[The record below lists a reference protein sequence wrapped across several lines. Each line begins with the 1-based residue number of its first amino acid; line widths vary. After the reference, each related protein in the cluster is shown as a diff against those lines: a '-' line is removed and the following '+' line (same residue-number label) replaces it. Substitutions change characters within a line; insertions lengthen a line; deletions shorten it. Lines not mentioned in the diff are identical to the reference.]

1 MEFQFT
7 NLLPSNWMHALCATL
22 FHSLWMGV
30 FLAVLTSLIIV
41 STKKSS
47 AVLRYNLLTGALCL
61 FVAGMLLIFYQSLG
75 FSSGNAS
82 NAATEHGILA
92 AGPSPYQNFT
102 QTGISDQFNA
112 FLNLWTSYSSQIVL
126 IWFLIICAKSIQM
139 MIGLHT
145 VFYLKRTSV
154 FEAGTFWENKVA
166 SLSATL
172 GIRKHVQLLQS
183 GLAKVPMAAGHLKP
197 VILLPLGMLN
207 GLSTAEIEAILSHE
221 LAHIKRRDYLVNLL
235 QSLIEI
241 VFFFNPAVLWVSKL
255 IREERENCC
264 DDLALACTGSKHDYI
279 KALISCEEFQHNTPA
294 YAMAFTG
301 RKNQLLERVSRM
313 VFNKTTS
320 LNKIEKA
327 ILTVVLISS
336 LILTAAFRKKEN
348 SKLHLSPATRTLIKE
363 HQEAVVQDTTKRT
376 LVKKTTTKTRA
387 HQTTTTNDK
396 DYIEEERKARLA
408 DARRA
413 EHELEAVKDRARA
426 VKDQSQNAAEN
437 ARFNKEM
444 ERYNKEMAQY
454 SQHISKNSARYAA
467 EAKKYA
473 AAAARYAQEQVRY
486 NKGETSVPPSP
497 PAPPT
502 PLTSPVP
509 PTPPT
514 PPTPPS
520 PAIYAPNGSK
530 GSSTSQQITESLLKD
545 GLINQAKNLS
555 YKLSKDELEVNG
567 VTQPEAIHRK
577 YVNRFLKD
585 NLNRKIE
592 TTVSSN

>member
-30 FLAVLTSLIIV
+30 FLAVLTSLIIIL
-41 STKKSS
+41 TKKSS
-47 AVLRYNLLTGALCL
+47 AVLRYNLLTGVLCL
-61 FVAGMLLIFYQSLG
+61 FVAGMIVVFYRSLG
-75 FSSGNAS
+75 FSFESAPT
-82 NAATEHGILA
+82 ATEHGILTT
-92 AGPSPYQNFT
+92 GPSPYQNFT
-102 QTGISDQFNA
+102 QTGISHQFNA

-126 IWFLIICAKSIQM
+126 VWFLIICAKSIQM

-154 FEAGTFWENKVA
+154 FDAGSFWENKVA

-172 GIRKHVQLLQS
+172 GIRRHVQLLQS

-207 GLSTAEIEAILSHE
+207 GLSTAEVEAILSHE

-264 DDLALACTGSKHDYI
+264 DDLALTCTGSKHDYI
-279 KALISCEEFQHNTPA
+279 KALISCEEFQNNTPA

-320 LNKIEKA
+320 LNKIEKT

-336 LILTAAFRKKEN
+336 LILTAAFRKKEE
-348 SKLHLSPATRTLIKE
+348 SKPPLAPVTKTRMKE
-363 HQEAVVQDTTKRT
+363 HHEIVVQDTTKRT
-376 LVKKTTTKTRA
+376 LVKKTTTKTEA
-387 HQTTTTNDK
+387 HQTTTTKDK

-408 DARRA
+408 DARRV
-413 EHELEAVKDRARA
+413 EHELEAVKDRAQA
-426 VKDQSQNAAEN
+426 IKDQSQKAADN
-437 ARFNKEM
+437 SLFNKEI

-454 SQHISKNSARYAA
+454 SRQISKNSAKYAA

-473 AAAARYAQEQVRY
+473 TAATKYANDQLRYSR
-486 NKGETSVPPSP
+486 GEVSVPPTP
-497 PAPPT
+497 PVPPPT
-502 PLTSPVP
+502 PATP

-514 PPTPPS
+514 PPTSPS
-520 PAIYAPNGSK
+520 PARFAPNGSK
-530 GSSTSQQITESLLKD
+530 SSSTSQQITQSLLKD
-545 GLINQAKNLS
+545 GLINQAKNFS
-555 YKLSKDELEVNG
+555 YKLNKDELEING
-567 VTQPEAIHRK
+567 VTQPEAVHRK